1 MSRLPNPGSDD
12 GTWGNIL
19 NDFLAQIHK
28 TDGSLKDDVVTT
40 SAIAPNAVDAVAI
53 ADGSITE
60 VLLAPAVQ
68 TKLNAVGGTPD
79 WSTITNK
86 PAVIAA
92 GADQATARAAIGAGT
107 ASTKSDVGLGNVDN
121 TSDANKNA
129 AIATLTN
136 KTISGASN
144 TITNIAQS
152 SVTNLT
158 TDIAGK
164 EPVITG
170 GLTSQYW
177 RGDKTWQ
184 TLDKSA
190 VSLGNVNNTSDL
202 NKPISTAAQAALDAK
217 ADLVGGVVPTAQ
229 LPSLAFNTA
238 VTVASQVAMLAL
250 TSGQVQ
256 PGDLAIRS
264 DGAGTFILT
273 GADPSNL
280 SNWTLLDSPTAP
292 VTSVNSQTGNVVLG
306 KGDIGLGN
314 VDNTSDLNKPISTA
328 TQTALDAK
336 ADLVGGYISTSQ
348 LPPLSLNTAV
358 TVASQAA
365 MLALS
370 TAQVQPGDLAIRTDG
385 AGTFILTATD
395 PSVLSNWKL
404 LNSPTDVVTSVNSQT
419 GAVVLSK
426 TDVGLGNVDNTSDA
440 TKDAATA
447 TLTNKTLTNPKIA
460 TIMDANGNTILDLPP
475 QASAVNHIY
484 FGNHSTGNSPVF
496 GVDGS
501 DTNINLVLQSKGTG
515 VLYVLRTNG
524 HSTVQAGGG
533 YNGGNVNL
541 ELNSQ
546 GTGTVRANGVDVLT
560 TSGTQTVTNKTLTS
574 PRINAVLDP
583 TYGVNSMVFSAAS
596 ASAVNYIVANS
607 NNSGSGAQLIA
618 SGSDT
623 NISLEL
629 IGKGTGVVKANG
641 NAVISS
647 VTAISAV
654 TGTPSSSNYLRGD
667 GTWSAISAGDAS
679 TNTSSSVD
687 SEVVL
692 FSGTGGKTLKRA
704 TGSGVATLT
713 SGVLGT
719 VTAPSGTIVGT
730 SDTQTL
736 TSKTLTN
743 PTINNYTEGV
753 VAIGTVS
760 TTCTLDLTNG
770 TVQTATLTASTAC
783 TFTMPTAVAGKS
795 FVLLLNQAAVTGNGT
810 ATFTSVKWNGAGA
823 PTITA
828 TAGKMDILSFFSNG
842 TSWYGSYTQ
851 GYTA

>member
-1 MSRLPNPGSDD
+1 M
-12 GTWGNIL
+12 
-19 NDFLAQIHK
+19 
-28 TDGSLKDDVVTT
+28 
-40 SAIAPNAVDAVAI
+40 
-53 ADGSITE
+53 
-60 VLLAPAVQ
+60 
-68 TKLNAVGGTPD
+68 
-79 WSTITNK
+79 
-86 PAVIAA
+86 
-92 GADQATARAAIGAGT
+92 
-107 ASTKSDVGLGNVDN
+107 
-121 TSDANKNA
+121 
-129 AIATLTN
+129 
-136 KTISGASN
+136 
-144 TITNIAQS
+144 
-152 SVTNLT
+152 
-158 TDIAGK
+158 
-164 EPVITG
+164 
-170 GLTSQYW
+170 
-177 RGDKTWQ
+177 
-184 TLDKSA
+184 
-190 VSLGNVNNTSDL
+190 
-202 NKPISTAAQAALDAK
+202 
-217 ADLVGGVVPTAQ
+217 
-229 LPSLAFNTA
+229 
-238 VTVASQVAMLAL
+238 
-250 TSGQVQ
+250 
-256 PGDLAIRS
+256 
-264 DGAGTFILT
+264 
-273 GADPSNL
+273 
-280 SNWTLLDSPTAP
+280 
-292 VTSVNSQTGNVVLG
+292 
-306 KGDIGLGN
+306 
-314 VDNTSDLNKPISTA
+314 
-328 TQTALDAK
+328 
-336 ADLVGGYISTSQ
+336 GGYISTSQ

-440 TKDAATA
+440 TKNAATA

-546 GTGTVRANGVDVLT
+546 GTGVVNING
-560 TSGTQTVTNKTLTS
+560 N
-574 PRINAVLDP
+574 PA
-583 TYGVNSMVFSAAS
+583 
-596 ASAVNYIVANS
+596 
-607 NNSGSGAQLIA
+607 IA
-618 SGSDT
+618 SV
-623 NISLEL
+623 
-629 IGKGTGVVKANG
+629 TG
-641 NAVISS
+641 IP
-647 VTAISAV
+647 AV

-795 FVLLLNQAAVTGNGT
+795 FVLLLYQAAVTGNGT